1 MSVRALDIPQQAAAS
16 PGGSTGAELHVLYGS
31 QTGNGE
37 AVAETLAENA
47 RQNGLRVQVKSLADL
62 RPNALKKIRNAAFVM
77 STHGDGDPP
86 DDALDLF
93 EWLEGNAG
101 QDLAPLGFRILALGD
116 QTYAEFCAA
125 GRQLAELLKARGASE
140 FGPMVE
146 CDVDYTASAETWS
159 GEVLDWAKENISAG
173 SGTEPANDLHGLP
186 SSAPRLSVVAST
198 PGWARARPFPAIVN
212 RVQKI
217 TGLESDKD
225 VYHLELSLEGSG
237 LQYEPGDSLGIWV
250 DNDPE
255 QVSAL
260 LKRLD
265 LSPSTL
271 VDDKGSVRSLRTLLA
286 RHRELTRLS
295 PKTIAAW
302 AELDAERG
310 AGKLARSWARLDADA
325 RKRFMEARQF
335 LDLVEAYP
343 LSITPQELAELLP
356 ALASR
361 TYSIASSQAV
371 VEEEVHLTVVTLR
384 SNAIGTERNGVAS
397 THLNHVLQ
405 AGDELRVFMEPN
417 RRFRLPED
425 PTAPVIMIGAGTGI
439 APFRAFAQQMEEDE
453 PRRGA
458 WLIFGNPH
466 RRSDF
471 LYQREWL
478 KWRERGLISRV
489 DGAFSRD
496 QAKKHYVQH
505 VVAEQGAELSRWIDD
520 GAYIYICGALA
531 MGHAVEEA
539 LAEAL
544 AEARGLDAEA
554 AQEAV
559 KDLRRSKRLLKDLY

>member
-1 MSVRALDIPQQAAAS
+1 MSVRALDIPKRAEQAQVAAA
-16 PGGSTGAELHVLYGS
+16 PAGGELHVLYGS

-37 AVAETLAENA
+37 AVAETLADQA
-47 RQNGLRVQVKSLADL
+47 RQSGLRVVVKSLADL
-62 RPNALKKIRNAAFVM
+62 RPTALKKIQSAAFVM

-93 EWLEGNAG
+93 EWLEGNSG
-101 QDLAPLGFRILALGD
+101 QDLASLGFRILALGD

-125 GRQLAELLKARGASE
+125 GRQLADLLKSRGASE

-146 CDVDYTASAETWS
+146 CDVDYAAPAETWS
-159 GEVLDWAKENISAG
+159 GEVLDWARENIGADASNE
-173 SGTEPANDLHGLP
+173 SQDLP
-186 SSAPRLSVVAST
+186 SSAPRLSVVATT
-198 PGWARARPFPAIVN
+198 PSWARARPFPAIVN
-212 RVQKI
+212 RIQKI

-225 VYHLELSLEGSG
+225 VFHLELSLEDSG
-237 LQYEPGDSLGIWV
+237 LSYEPGDSLGVWV

-255 QVSAL
+255 QVSHL
-260 LKRLD
+260 VKRLG
-265 LSPSTL
+265 LSPAAL
-271 VDDKGSVRSLRTLLA
+271 IDDKGSVRSLRTLLS
-286 RHRELTRLS
+286 RHREITRLS
-295 PKTIAAW
+295 PNTIAAW
-302 AELDAERG
+302 ANLDAERG
-310 AGKLARSWARLDADA
+310 AGKLARRWARMDSEA
-325 RKRFMEARQF
+325 RKDFMEARQF

-343 LSITPQELAELLP
+343 LAVEPQELADLLP

-371 VEEEVHLTVVTLR
+371 VDEEVHLTVVTLR

-397 THLNHVLQ
+397 THLNHVVQ

-417 RRFRLPED
+417 KRFRLPED
-425 PTAPVIMIGAGTGI
+425 SAAPVIMIAAGTGI
-439 APFRAFAQQMEEDE
+439 APFRAFAQQMEEAE
-453 PRRGA
+453 PRRGT

-478 KWRERGLISRV
+478 KWREQGIISRI

-496 QAKKHYVQH
+496 QAEKRYVQH
-505 VVAEQGAELSRWIDD
+505 IVAEQGAELARWIDD

-559 KDLRRSKRLLKDLY
+559 KDLRRGKRLLKDLY